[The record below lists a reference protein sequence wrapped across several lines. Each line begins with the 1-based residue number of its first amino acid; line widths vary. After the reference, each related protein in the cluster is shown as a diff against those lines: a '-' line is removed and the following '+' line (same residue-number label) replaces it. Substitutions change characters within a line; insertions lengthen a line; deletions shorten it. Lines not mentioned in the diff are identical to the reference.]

1 MNKLNFKNI
10 FNRNIIKPNINYK
23 IFANKK
29 ILVTGSSG
37 SIGTEI
43 IKKLKKYT
51 KYITRADI
59 NIDVTKKSNIHKLK
73 KTNFDFAFHL
83 AADKRA
89 DFAELNPSKVSILNI
104 LSTSNITKLNVKK
117 IILGSTCKAANP
129 ITSYGASKLICERII
144 LNQGGNVARFVNV
157 FDTNASVTKIWAK
170 INKKEKIP
178 VTSCKRFFITL
189 EEAVNLLLFTA
200 AMPSGRYSYRN
211 LKKTHMKNVAK
222 KIYPKRKI
230 VGMKLRF
237 GDRLVEKLIGNTE
250 KKININ
256 KQIIQIIDC
265 WGK

>member
-104 LSTSNITKLNVKK
+104 LSTSNIDPPLFKTLRPPKSLHRLSEGPQRRVASALYFFKLF
-117 IILGSTCKAANP
+117 P
-129 ITSYGASKLICERII
+129 H
-144 LNQGGNVARFVNV
+144 F
-157 FDTNASVTKIWAK
+157 
-170 INKKEKIP
+170 P
-178 VTSCKRFFITL
+178 VSRGPC
-189 EEAVNLLLFTA
+189 
-200 AMPSGRYSYRN
+200 
-211 LKKTHMKNVAK
+211 
-222 KIYPKRKI
+222 
-230 VGMKLRF
+230 
-237 GDRLVEKLIGNTE
+237 
-250 KKININ
+250 
-256 KQIIQIIDC
+256 
-265 WGK
+265 